1 MGEQRDV
8 FNVLNTREKKEWN
21 KRKEGADMKKNS
33 SGFLGGIHPTDGSD
47 KALTVQAPVTE
58 VNPELVEISM
68 EQTPGNVCRLLVK
81 EGDFVHRGQL
91 IGIPQTFA
99 AAAVHASVTGH
110 VTKIKKTG
118 SLGEVCVIRAEE
130 ADTAP
135 EVRSYQTEWMEND
148 GITREDILRSMEKGG
163 IIGMGGAGFPAFR
176 KYQTEKNIQTILVNA
191 AECEPYLTCD
201 HILMR
206 EQPMG
211 ILNGIQL
218 LIKAAGAAEAVLC
231 IEDNKPDVIENFRT
245 ILKKK
250 EVPIRLQELPTM
262 YPQGGE
268 RQLIQ
273 SVLDMEVPSGGLP
286 ADVGVIVSN
295 VATANAVA
303 DMVFAGLPL
312 IRRYVTVSGCVER
325 PGNFLV
331 PVGTRFQELLRKAGD
346 VSAGQNQMIVGGPMT
361 GYCIGTNVRAERA
374 EGAVSKATSGILILP
389 EQVTTETPCIRCGA
403 CGRVCPA
410 GLNPFKIDFAYR
422 NGKLDVCRKLYAT
435 ECIGCGACSYVCPA
449 RIELAFRNIAARN
462 AVKQT
467 FRKKGVIQ

>member
-1 MGEQRDV
+1 MEDQQDV
-8 FNVLNTREKKEWN
+8 FLLREKKEWD

-33 SGFLGGIHPTDGSD
+33 SGFLGGIHPADGSD
-47 KALTVQAPVTE
+47 KELTVQAAVTE
-58 VNPELVEISM
+58 VNPDIVEISM

-81 EGDFVHRGQL
+81 EGDFVQRGQL
-91 IGIPQTFA
+91 IGIPETFA

-110 VTKIKKTG
+110 VTKIKRIG
-118 SLGEVCVIRAEE
+118 SQGEICVIRSEGAWS
-130 ADTAP
+130 AP
-135 EVRSYQTEWMEND
+135 EVRSYQSEWMEID
-148 GITREDILRSMEKGG
+148 GMIREDILHSMEKGG

-176 KYQTEKNIQTILVNA
+176 KYQTDKSIQAILINA

-231 IEDNKPDVIENFRT
+231 IEDNKKDVSENFRT

-250 EVPIRLQELPTM
+250 EVPIRLRELPTI

-273 SVLDMEVPSGGLP
+273 SVLDVEVPAGGLP
-286 ADVGVIVSN
+286 ANVGVFVSN
-295 VATANAVA
+295 VATANAAA
-303 DMVFAGLPL
+303 DMVFGGQPL
-312 IRRYVTVSGCVER
+312 ISRYVTVSGCVER

-346 VSAGQNQMIVGGPMT
+346 VSAGQNLMIVGGPMT

-374 EGAVSKATSGILILP
+374 EGAVAKTTSGILILP
-389 EQVTTETPCIRCGA
+389 EQITTETPCIRCGA

-467 FRKKGVIQ
+467 FRKRGVIQ